1 MWCPRCGSEY
11 REGILHCPPCDAD
24 LVDVLP
30 ASFRDAAAHGPLTGR
45 PLEEELELTGPVLAG
60 SYVTHE
66 EAQSAVRVLA
76 EAGIAGEIVNRDEQ
90 FPMTIQGV
98 EPALGVSVPPST
110 VSEARRIL
118 RAQGLLPV
126 TIGRF
131 RGEEVATAAVSILE
145 SSGLHP
151 RLSTLVLDEV
161 PEEFREDMDPYLLEI
176 PAEEEAAASR
186 ALEGLVVARCSACGA
201 EIRFGQL
208 RCGSCEEV
216 VGV

>member
-1 MWCPRCGSEY
+1 MWCPKCGSEY
-11 REGILHCPPCDAD
+11 REGIKHCPACDVD

-30 ASFRDAAAHGPLTGR
+30 DGFRAGEPRGPLTGR
-45 PLEEELELTGPVLAG
+45 PLDEELEATGPVLAG
-60 SYVTHE
+60 NYVTHE
-66 EAQSAVRVLA
+66 EAQAAVRVLA
-76 EAGIAGEIVNRDEQ
+76 EANITAEVVNRDEQ

-98 EPALGVSVPPST
+98 EPSLGVAVKPSM
-110 VSEARRIL
+110 VSEARRVL
-118 RAQGLLPV
+118 RAQGLLPI
-126 TIGRF
+126 TLGRF
-131 RGEEVATAAVSILE
+131 RREDIATTAVSRLE
-145 SSGLHP
+145 NEGLHP

-186 ALEGLVVARCSACGA
+186 LLEGMIVGRCSACGA
-201 EIRFGQL
+201 DLRFGQL